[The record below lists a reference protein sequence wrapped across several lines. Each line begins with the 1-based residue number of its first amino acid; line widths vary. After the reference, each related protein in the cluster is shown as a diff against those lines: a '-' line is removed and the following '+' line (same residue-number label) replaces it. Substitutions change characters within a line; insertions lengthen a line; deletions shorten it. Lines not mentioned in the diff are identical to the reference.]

1 MDINLMITSFPKL
14 LDATVVTVKLLSLS
28 LFFGL
33 FIGLLFAILR
43 LSKNKI
49 INKFAYGYSYVFR
62 GTPLLVQIFIIYFG
76 LGNIEYFRSTF
87 LWVVFK
93 EPYWCAIIAFAL
105 NTGAYTSEILRSA
118 FQTIKPGFIE
128 AGKSLGISNKIIFYK
143 IQIPIAI
150 RQSLPAYGNEIIL
163 MMKGTSL
170 ASTVTLMD
178 FDLMINSLPKLLG
191 ATVVTLKLLSAS
203 LFFGL
208 FIGLLFAVLRLNKNK
223 IINKFAYTY
232 SYVFRGTPLLVQ
244 IFIIYFGLGQIEYF
258 RSTFLWVVFK
268 EPYWCAIIA
277 FALNTGAYTSEILR
291 SAFQTIKP
299 GLIEAGKSLGISN
312 KIIFYKIQIP
322 IAIRQSLPAYGN
334 EIILMM
340 KGTSLAS
347 TVTLMDLTGVAKY
360 IISTTFKPIEVFIVA
375 GGIYLFM
382 TFIIHNVIKFLEKKY
397 SFN

>member
-1 MDINLMITSFPKL
+1 MDLELMVTSLPKL
-14 LDATVVTVKLLSLS
+14 LSAAIVTLKLLSLS
-28 LFFGL
+28 LFFGI

-43 LSKNKI
+43 LNKNPI

-62 GTPLLVQIFIIYFG
+62 GTPLLVQIFIIYYG
-76 LGNIEYFRSTF
+76 LGQIEYFRTTF

-118 FQTIKPGFIE
+118 FQTIKPGIIE

-178 FDLMINSLPKLLG
+178 I
-191 ATVVTLKLLSAS
+191 
-203 LFFGL
+203 
-208 FIGLLFAVLRLNKNK
+208 
-223 IINKFAYTY
+223 
-232 SYVFRGTPLLVQ
+232 
-244 IFIIYFGLGQIEYF
+244 
-258 RSTFLWVVFK
+258 
-268 EPYWCAIIA
+268 
-277 FALNTGAYTSEILR
+277 
-291 SAFQTIKP
+291 
-299 GLIEAGKSLGISN
+299 
-312 KIIFYKIQIP
+312 
-322 IAIRQSLPAYGN
+322 
-334 EIILMM
+334 
-340 KGTSLAS
+340 
-347 TVTLMDLTGVAKY
+347 TGVAKH
-360 IISTTFKPIEVFIVA
+360 IVSTTYKPLEVFIMA

-382 TFIIHNVIKFLEKKY
+382 TFIIHNLIKYLEKKY